1 MSVLRVLLI
10 AFNVALITYLV
21 YRLMQVYRSYRVN
34 KGWILAIGIFLL
46 LLPTTILMGFVK
58 VSAIYVLVYPVAIGF
73 FLYFIK
79 DEV

>member
-21 YRLMQVYRSYRVN
+21 YRLMQVYRSYGVN
-34 KGWILAIGIFLL
+34 KGWIFTIGIFLL

>member
-1 MSVLRVLLI
+1 MSVLRLLLI

>member
-1 MSVLRVLLI
+1 
-10 AFNVALITYLV
+10 
-21 YRLMQVYRSYRVN
+21 MQVYRSYGVN

-79 DEV
+79 GEV